1 MHGKPGRNS
10 KYFFVQVRDC
20 RASCLSSL
28 SVAADI
34 VSCQQACNN
43 LAAESCRGDCFSRFP
58 ASDVTDAGKRGNCAV
73 ACSSLCA
80 LSADPLSYQ
89 TGVSTMY
96 LRAFCPASRV
106 PVCRSTTPAVSGS
119 SLAFFYIES
128 NIGLVYKLF
137 RGNIQFFSSGNK
149 SL

>member
-58 ASDVTDAGKRGNCAV
+58 ADNVADAAKRGNCAV

-80 LSADPLSYQ
+80 LSSDPLSFQ
-89 TGVSTMY
+89 TGESTLD

-106 PVCRSTTPAVSGS
+106 PVCRSATPAVSGS
-119 SLAFFYIES
+119 SLAFFFIS
-128 NIGLVYKLF
+128 KAI
-137 RGNIQFFSSGNK
+137 
-149 SL
+149 